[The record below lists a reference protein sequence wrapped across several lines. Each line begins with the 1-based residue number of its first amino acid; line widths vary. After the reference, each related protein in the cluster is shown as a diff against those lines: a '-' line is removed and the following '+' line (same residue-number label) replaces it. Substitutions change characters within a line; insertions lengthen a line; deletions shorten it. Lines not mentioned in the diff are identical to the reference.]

1 MSDIVSGVGGLL
13 SSSWHFLMH
22 TYIPA
27 TEISFGVLFVGLCV
41 MSLGFKFLSLVV
53 GHSIGD
59 PADAADSYRM
69 IPKRWN
75 TMKARISDARKN
87 DVR

>member
-1 MSDIVSGVGGLL
+1 MSDILSGIRGLL
-13 SSSWHFLMH
+13 SGAWNFLMH

-27 TEISFGVLFVGLCV
+27 THITFGVMLVGLAV

-59 PADAADSYRM
+59 PSEAAQSYNM

-75 TMKARISDARKN
+75 TLKARISDARKN